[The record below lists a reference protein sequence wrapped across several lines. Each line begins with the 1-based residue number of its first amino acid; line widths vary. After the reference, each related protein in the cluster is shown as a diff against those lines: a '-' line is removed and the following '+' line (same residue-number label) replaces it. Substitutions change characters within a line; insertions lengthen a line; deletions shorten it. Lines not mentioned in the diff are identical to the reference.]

1 MDNQSVISGHLDK
14 KIRFWDIRADQTQ
27 SEIIMGGK
35 ISSLDLSASK
45 NYLLANIKDIN
56 ALKLIDI
63 RMNQVVQTFV

>member
-1 MDNQSVISGHLDK
+1 
-14 KIRFWDIRADQTQ
+14 
-27 SEIIMGGK
+27 MGGK

-63 RMNQVVQTFV
+63 RMNQVVETFW